1 MGVALQA
8 IKVEHRSCT
17 IRQCTNGL
25 LKAYLLIGGLPVFN
39 LQLIDIQA
47 VLKVLF
53 TTQIADSSI
62 GRDSIQ
68 PATKGTVAP
77 EFGQI
82 TPSLMV

>member
-1 MGVALQA
+1 
-8 IKVEHRSCT
+8 
-17 IRQCTNGL
+17 
-25 LKAYLLIGGLPVFN
+25 
-39 LQLIDIQA
+39 
-47 VLKVLF
+47 VLF